1 MTTAFAPTPFPSR
14 VAACKYFCATARGGF
29 QRRER
34 LFFPA
39 LARLKVHGPKRKI
52 RRDVALAKLKS
63 FEDRL
68 RTRGIRTLNLIGST
82 ARDESRVML
91 ELFNGQF

>member
-1 MTTAFAPTPFPSR
+1 MSR
-14 VAACKYFCATARGGF
+14 EAHVRFWESARVRGPRAT
-29 QRRER
+29 Q
-34 LFFPA
+34 L
-39 LARLKVHGPKRKI
+39 
-52 RRDVALAKLKS
+52 ALAKLKS